1 MKFCVWRG
9 KKVNQEM
16 TKQLSRNQVT
26 VLNGWAPLRELLV
39 TETVMTLGLLPE
51 VVEDGVEM

>member
-1 MKFCVWRG
+1 
-9 KKVNQEM
+9 M

-51 VVEDGVEM
+51 VEEDGVEM